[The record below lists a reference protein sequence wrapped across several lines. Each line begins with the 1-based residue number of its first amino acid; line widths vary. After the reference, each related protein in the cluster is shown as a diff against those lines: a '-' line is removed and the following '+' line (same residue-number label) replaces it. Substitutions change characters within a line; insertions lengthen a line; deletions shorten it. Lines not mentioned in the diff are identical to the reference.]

1 MSLKNNVKVEEF
13 VYQLEHAGRVITVV
27 GNLLQTAM
35 KRHTML
41 ANVLTTPGGNV
52 LDVEPLETVD
62 DGFDSQPGIRKEFY
76 MGWSICAPE
85 DTQVYDIEH
94 AKALA
99 RKRFSRPLVTYNFT
113 YLNNDM
119 IMALLRNEAEYI
131 AANLNKYTKGQYKPM
146 AASFHK
152 NVVPTN
158 NTPKTDVA
166 TDVSSKKDFS
176 SVLAHHFVN
185 GNKVSEEEFNAA
197 VAELMNNPIF
207 KMFVSFM
214 K

>member
-13 VYQLEHAGRVITVV
+13 VYQLEHEGRVITVV

-85 DTQVYDIEH
+85 DTQKYDIEY
-94 AKALA
+94 AKTLA

-131 AANLNKYTKGQYKPM
+131 AANLNKYTKGQYSATVVPPLRKK
-146 AASFHK
+146 AA
-152 NVVPTN
+152 VPTN
-158 NTPKTDVA
+158 HHNTNTDTSA
-166 TDVSSKKDFS
+166 AQDFS

-185 GNKVSEEEFNAA
+185 GTKVSEDEFNAA

-207 KMFVSFM
+207 KMFATFV

>member
-13 VYQLEHAGRVITVV
+13 VFQLEHEGRVITVV

-85 DTQVYDIEH
+85 DMQKYDIEY

-119 IMALLRNEAEYI
+119 ITALLRNEAEYI
-131 AANLNKYTKGQYKPM
+131 AANLNKYTKGPVFCNSCT
-146 AASFHK
+146 AS
-152 NVVPTN
+152 
-158 NTPKTDVA
+158 
-166 TDVSSKKDFS
+166 S
-176 SVLAHHFVN
+176 
-185 GNKVSEEEFNAA
+185 
-197 VAELMNNPIF
+197 
-207 KMFVSFM
+207 
-214 K
+214 

>member
-13 VYQLEHAGRVITVV
+13 VYQLEHEGRVITVV

-35 KRHTML
+35 KRRTML

-85 DTQVYDIEH
+85 DTHMYDIEH

-119 IMALLRNEAEYI
+119 VMALLRNEAEYI
-131 AANLNKYTKGQYKPM
+131 AANLNKYTKGQYS
-146 AASFHK
+146 AT
-152 NVVPTN
+152 VVPPLRKNTTTPTN
-158 NTPKTDVA
+158 HCNMGTD
-166 TDVSSKKDFS
+166 TTSPQDFS
-176 SVLAHHFVN
+176 SVLAKHFVN
-185 GNKVSEEEFNAA
+185 GNQVSEDEFNTAM
-197 VAELMNNPIF
+197 AELMNNPIF
-207 KMFVSFM
+207 KMFASFM

>member
-13 VYQLEHAGRVITVV
+13 VYQLEHEGRVITVV

-85 DTQVYDIEH
+85 DMQTYDIEY
-94 AKALA
+94 AKSLA

-119 IMALLRNEAEYI
+119 VMALLRNEAEYI
-131 AANLNKYTKGQYKPM
+131 AANLNKYTKGQYSATTVPPLRKET
-146 AASFHK
+146 A
-152 NVVPTN
+152 VPTN
-158 NTPKTDVA
+158 HHNMSTDNSA
-166 TDVSSKKDFS
+166 ARDFS
-176 SVLAHHFVN
+176 SVLPHHFVN
-185 GNKVSEEEFNAA
+185 GCKVSEDEFNAA

-207 KMFVSFM
+207 KMFATFV

>member
-52 LDVEPLETVD
+52 LDVEPMQTLD

-85 DTQVYDIEH
+85 DTQKYDIEY

-131 AANLNKYTKGQYKPM
+131 AANLNKYTKGQY
-146 AASFHK
+146 STT
-152 NVVPTN
+152 VVPPLRNKTAVATN
-158 NTPKTDVA
+158 NCNMGIDTTSPQ
-166 TDVSSKKDFS
+166 DFT
-176 SVLAHHFVN
+176 SVLAQHFVN
-185 GNKVSEEEFNAA
+185 GNKVSEDEFNTA
-197 VAELMNNPIF
+197 VAELLNNPIF
-207 KMFVSFM
+207 KMFASFM